1 MADFADVVAE
11 IKNTN
16 KKLDTLAAATDPKGA
31 AAAED
36 KKEKEQAAA
45 AGYCLHCG
53 SAGLKTTNPS
63 PCPEQDAPWQSDHPV
78 H

>member
-36 KKEKEQAAA
+36 KKEKEQAIADKDQ
-45 AGYCLHCG
+45 H
-53 SAGLKTTNPS
+53 LKRVTKSEDQTLS
-63 PCPEQDAPWQSDHPV
+63 LKQ
-78 H
+78 

>member
-45 AGYCLHCG
+45 RSEGY
-53 SAGLKTTNPS
+53 LKTIA
-63 PCPEQDAPWQSDHPV
+63 DAITAGGAGGGGCGASFSCS
-78 H
+78 